1 MIDVLRSVVWGQLVR
16 GGDPR
21 VVHPVPHGRD
31 ELFELSLHLID
42 AVLLRHQ
49 RIIQLPHGIALECQV
64 RFQGINPLTIGIH
77 IILPRSEQPPVW
89 RRTALH
95 CLRHPA
101 RFAATQPA

>member
-1 MIDVLRSVVWGQLVR
+1 
-16 GGDPR
+16 
-21 VVHPVPHGRD
+21 
-31 ELFELSLHLID
+31 LHLID

-49 RIIQLPHGIALECQV
+49 RII
-64 RFQGINPLTIGIH
+64 PLTLGIH
-77 IILPRSEQPPVW
+77 LILPRSEQPPVW